1 MPQEDGWMVLEGE
14 TCGSQLFQAFCSPPV
29 WRSAT
34 DYTSLN
40 LIMNAYCC
48 MSMIWGLVC
57 YVAIADWYNVCCCS
71 VAKSCLTL
79 WDPIDCSMPG
89 FPVLHYLPEFA
100 QTHVHWIMSIS
111 SSSTLFSFCLQS
123 FPESGSFPMS
133 RLFPSGGQNIGA
145 SASASV
151 FLMNIQ
157 GWFPLGLTG
166 LISLQS
172 KRLSSI
178 FSSVY
183 VQFKKN
189 KWKQCLYI
197 HMLLRILLSSN
208 NKCWEKYVL
217 EIVLY

>member
-1 MPQEDGWMVLEGE
+1 MPQVDGWMVLEGE

-29 WRSAT
+29 WWSAT
-34 DYTSLN
+34 DYTSLS

-48 MSMIWGLVC
+48 MSMIWGVVC
-57 YVAIADWYNVCCCS
+57 YVAIADWYNVCYCS
-71 VAKSCLTL
+71 VAKSCLIF
-79 WDPIDCSMPG
+79 WDPIDCSMPD

-100 QTHVHWIMSIS
+100 QIHVHWIMFIS
-111 SSSTLFSFCLQS
+111 SSATLFSFCLQS
-123 FPESGSFPMS
+123 FPAAGSFPMS

-145 SASASV
+145 SALASI

-172 KRLSSI
+172 KGLLSI

-183 VQFKKN
+183 VHLKKKEQQLEAMFIYSHVIKDLAFFK
-189 KWKQCLYI
+189 
-197 HMLLRILLSSN
+197 
-208 NKCWEKYVL
+208 
-217 EIVLY
+217 